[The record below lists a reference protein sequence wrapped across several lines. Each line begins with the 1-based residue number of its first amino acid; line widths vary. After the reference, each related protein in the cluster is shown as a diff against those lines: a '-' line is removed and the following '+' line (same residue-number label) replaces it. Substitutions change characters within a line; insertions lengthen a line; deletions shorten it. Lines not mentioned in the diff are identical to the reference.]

1 MGELPHEVRVSSTL
15 RTAAGTS
22 LQLSRVLGRVGL
34 VVFSALTLVA
44 FFGSVMRPAAERTR
58 EDIVAG
64 GLALVIFGS
73 MALVSWWLLRR
84 SSPGSA
90 HRRLLESPV
99 ALRITATSLEFPE
112 APGQRPAESWP
123 LTETRTERTEGHAPV
138 LRFLRDGHQ
147 PRQLPAHAIDEPLE
161 QVHARIL
168 AAQRALHRPDH

>member
-1 MGELPHEVRVSSTL
+1 MGDLPHEVRVSSTL
-15 RTAAGTS
+15 RTAASAS
-22 LQLSRVLGRVGL
+22 LRLSRVLGWAGL
-34 VVFSALTLVA
+34 VVFSALTAVA

-73 MALVSWWLLRR
+73 MTLVSWWLLRR

-99 ALRITATSLEFPE
+99 ALTITATSLEFPE
-112 APGQRPAESWP
+112 APGRPAESWP
-123 LTETRTERTEGHAPV
+123 LTETRTERTEGRAPA
-138 LRFLRDGHQ
+138 LRFLRDRHE
-147 PRQLPAHAIDEPLE
+147 PRQLPAHAVEEPLE

-168 AAQRALHRPDH
+168 AAQRAPHRPGH